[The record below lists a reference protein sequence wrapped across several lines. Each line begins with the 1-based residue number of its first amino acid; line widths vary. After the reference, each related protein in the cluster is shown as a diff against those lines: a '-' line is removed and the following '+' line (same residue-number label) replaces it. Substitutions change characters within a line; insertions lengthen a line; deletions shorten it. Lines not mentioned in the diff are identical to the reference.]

1 MSKMIEKSEKVLNKV
16 VDIQQFISNMA
27 LLFIMTIITLDVLG
41 RNLFNKP
48 LKGTYEMTELGAALL
63 VFLALAI
70 THRKDEHIT
79 IDFVVDLLPA
89 KVRHIINGI
98 AELIIVAV
106 VLLMS
111 QHIFNNGV
119 RMMERKT
126 TTTDLSITVYPFL
139 FIITITLV
147 VFALMAIIK
156 AISYFRMAVNKE

>member
-1 MSKMIEKSEKVLNKV
+1 M
-16 VDIQQFISNMA
+16 
-27 LLFIMTIITLDVLG
+27 
-41 RNLFNKP
+41 
-48 LKGTYEMTELGAALL
+48 
-63 VFLALAI
+63 
-70 THRKDEHIT
+70 
-79 IDFVVDLLPA
+79 VDLLPA

-98 AELIIVAV
+98 VELIIVAV

-111 QHIFNNGV
+111 QHIFNNGL

>member
-1 MSKMIEKSEKVLNKV
+1 
-16 VDIQQFISNMA
+16 
-27 LLFIMTIITLDVLG
+27 
-41 RNLFNKP
+41 
-48 LKGTYEMTELGAALL
+48 GTYEMTELGAALL

-79 IDFVVDLLPA
+79 IDFVVDLLPT

-98 AELIIVAV
+98 VELIIVAV

-126 TTTDLSITVYPFL
+126 TTTDLSIIIYYYDYASCFCIDGNYKGN
-139 FIITITLV
+139 FI
-147 VFALMAIIK
+147 F
-156 AISYFRMAVNKE
+156 SNGGE